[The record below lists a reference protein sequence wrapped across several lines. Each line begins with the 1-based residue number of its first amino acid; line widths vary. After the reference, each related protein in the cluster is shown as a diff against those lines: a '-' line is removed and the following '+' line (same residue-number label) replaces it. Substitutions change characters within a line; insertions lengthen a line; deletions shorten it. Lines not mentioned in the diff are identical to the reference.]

1 MIDFARIDEWLNQY
15 KAAWKTDDPGD
26 IARLFT
32 EDACYYTAPYR
43 DPYRGRDAIVTWWIG
58 QGDARIPW
66 EFEYEVI
73 AQEGDLYVV
82 RGVTRYPQGGSVEG
96 GAPEVYHNLWLVTL
110 TADGRASDYVEYWME
125 ADRSASL
132 EESGWSL
139 RQWSVVAVDP
149 ADFEITARFAE
160 GRMTGKAAVNRYTG
174 QYEGGACGSDGI
186 GSLSVG
192 PVATTKMA
200 GPEPAMRAEDAYL
213 VSLAQVRGYRLDASR
228 LALLDANGE
237 DLLVFEPTASG

>member
-1 MIDFARIDEWLNQY
+1 MIDLDRIEEWLEQY
-15 KAAWKTDDPGD
+15 KAAWTTDDPGD

-43 DPYRGRDAIVTWWIG
+43 DPYQGRDAIVTWWIG
-58 QGDARIPW
+58 QGDSRIPW

-73 AQEGDLYVV
+73 AHEGDLYVV

-125 ADRSASL
+125 ADGPAALEAS
-132 EESGWSL
+132 SWSL
-139 RQWSVVAVDP
+139 RQWSVDAVDP
-149 ADFEITARFAE
+149 SDFEITARFAE
-160 GRMTGKAAVNRYTG
+160 GRMAGNAAVNRYTG
-174 QYEGGACGSDGI
+174 QYAEGACGPDGI

-213 VSLAQVRGYRLDASR
+213 GLLAQVRGYRLDASH
-228 LALLDANGE
+228 LALLDANGVG
-237 DLLVFEPTASG
+237 LLVFEPVASG

>member
-1 MIDFARIDEWLNQY
+1 MIDFARIEEWLEQY

-32 EDACYYTAPYR
+32 EDARYYTAPYR
-43 DPYRGRDAIVTWWIG
+43 DPYQGRAAIVTWWIG
-58 QGDARIPW
+58 QGDSKIPW
-66 EFEYEVI
+66 EFDYEVI

-82 RGVTRYPQGGSVEG
+82 RGVTRYPQGGSIEG

-125 ADRSASL
+125 ADRPAAL
-132 EESGWSL
+132 EGSSWSL
-139 RQWSVVAVDP
+139 REWSEGAVGP
-149 ADFEITARFAE
+149 SGFEISARFAE
-160 GRMTGKAAVNRYTG
+160 GRMAGKAAVNRYTG
-174 QYEGGACGSDGI
+174 QYTAGACGSDGI

-192 PVATTKMA
+192 SVATTKMA

-213 VSLAQVRGYRLDASR
+213 GLLAQVRGYRLDFAH

-237 DLLVFEPTASG
+237 DLLVFEPVASG